1 MYSTRA
7 GCLPN
12 RVCLIWGRRRSRGC
26 ARCRSGCT
34 STTWSLRCRGSAI
47 YSGTSLV
54 SSTQGNVT
62 RRRINFFATKRN
74 LITCKC
80 TLRNMTD
87 RQIVQEIMRRL
98 ERRQKENEDLK
109 QDLRDLQDNSSVVL
123 LRKENANLKRENNL
137 LKERLHGL
145 MTNYERYVNS

>member
-1 MYSTRA
+1 
-7 GCLPN
+7 
-12 RVCLIWGRRRSRGC
+12 
-26 ARCRSGCT
+26 
-34 STTWSLRCRGSAI
+34 
-47 YSGTSLV
+47 
-54 SSTQGNVT
+54 
-62 RRRINFFATKRN
+62 
-74 LITCKC
+74 
-80 TLRNMTD
+80 MTD

>member
-1 MYSTRA
+1 
-7 GCLPN
+7 
-12 RVCLIWGRRRSRGC
+12 
-26 ARCRSGCT
+26 
-34 STTWSLRCRGSAI
+34 
-47 YSGTSLV
+47 
-54 SSTQGNVT
+54 
-62 RRRINFFATKRN
+62 
-74 LITCKC
+74 
-80 TLRNMTD
+80 
-87 RQIVQEIMRRL
+87 MRRL